1 MWNIEIGTQ
10 VFTLGQ
16 QTLCLPKS
24 SFLALFCALI
34 KERLNDLDTHAG
46 LGAKRDIYF
55 KYFFLKVGGAH
66 YYLKGTR
73 ENINVWASDRLGTVD
88 I

>member
-1 MWNIEIGTQ
+1 M
-10 VFTLGQ
+10 
-16 QTLCLPKS
+16 
-24 SFLALFCALI
+24 
-34 KERLNDLDTHAG
+34 ERLNDLDTHAG